1 MNHTPI
7 DETLQSISQ
16 EIDAMKTAIE
26 RLESLRTH
34 YPALE
39 RNLVRVRASIKML
52 EMNFVDPAQVE

>member
-1 MNHTPI
+1 MNQPPI
-7 DETLQSISQ
+7 E
-16 EIDAMKTAIE
+16 EILLTIGLEIEAMKTAVE
-26 RLESLRTH
+26 RLEALRTR